1 MKKLTPV
8 LVVDEIE
15 PSLRLWVERLDF
27 QKTVEVPEGNKLG
40 FVILARGGLEIMY
53 QTRLSIEREVERDG
67 LPQAMRPVPGRTTLF
82 IEVSNSSELDE
93 IRKKVEGFEVIVPR
107 RETSYGA
114 KELWLREPGG
124 HLIGFAAFN

>member
-15 PSLRLWVERLDF
+15 PSLRLWVDRLGF
-27 QKTVEVPEGNKLG
+27 EKTAEVPEGDKLG
-40 FVILARGGLEIMY
+40 FVILARSGLEIMY

-67 LPQAMRPVPGRTTLF
+67 LPQAMRPLPGRATLF
-82 IEVSNSSELDE
+82 IEVSNLEE
-93 IRKKVEGFEVIVPR
+93 IRKKVEGFEVIVPH

-124 HLIGFAAFN
+124 HLIGFAAFK